1 MKMKRKMRRRVRRPG
16 KCYFCQEKKEPD
28 YKEPEPLGRF
38 LSERGKIFSTA
49 RSGLCAKHQR
59 RLTKEVKRGRF
70 LALLP
75 FATRV

>member
-1 MKMKRKMRRRVRRPG
+1 MIRRKIRRRARPG

-28 YKEPEPLGRF
+28 YKDPETLSRSI
-38 LSERGKIFSTA
+38 SERGKILSTA
-49 RSGLCAKHQR
+49 RTGLCAKHQR
-59 RLTKEVKRGRF
+59 RLARQVKRSRF